1 MQYNANRKELL
12 LIFSIFIIG
21 LPKLAFF
28 AVKAVLQ
35 FIQLFSILICC
46 GSQCTHFLVQVF
58 KQLLYGTGN
67 KRSRKDQINK
77 SSDSGLFEVPYSHL
91 RSFGS
96 SAYYYKLPSGWSGF
110 QERCRGRHPGVN
122 HWGERLEKM
131 GRLYI
136 ITSSQLI
143 SDELVAP
150 VLQMSDWLSVN
161 MF

>member
-1 MQYNANRKELL
+1 MKLHRGKQTIQLVQMFAKHSFILNYFCHKLQYNANRKEVL

-67 KRSRKDQINK
+67 KRSRKDQVNK
-77 SSDSGLFEVPYSHL
+77 SSDWI
-91 RSFGS
+91 
-96 SAYYYKLPSGWSGF
+96 K
-110 QERCRGRHPGVN
+110 
-122 HWGERLEKM
+122 RLLLKAA
-131 GRLYI
+131 I
-136 ITSSQLI
+136 WLI
-143 SDELVAP
+143 WVSRTL
-150 VLQMSDWLSVN
+150 
-161 MF
+161 

>member
-1 MQYNANRKELL
+1 MFAKHSLILNHFCQKLQYNANRKELL

-67 KRSRKDQINK
+67 KRSRRDQINK

-91 RSFGS
+91 RSLNWI
-96 SAYYYKLPSGWSGF
+96 K
-110 QERCRGRHPGVN
+110 
-122 HWGERLEKM
+122 RL
-131 GRLYI
+131 LLQAAI
-136 ITSSQLI
+136 WLI
-143 SDELVAP
+143 WVSRML
-150 VLQMSDWLSVN
+150 
-161 MF
+161 